1 MNHKISE
8 FCDKIDSIKKM
19 SDRLREMKYGPVKA
33 EKIMIDNMI
42 QTIQA
47 DCLLVAN
54 DKGEYVQKIIMVTI
68 LVLSMTACSS
78 MKKNEEGK
86 YEINPIGTIIR
97 TIIGVPDQLQLGK

>member
-19 SDRLREMKYGPVKA
+19 ADRLRDMKYGAIKSPKG
-33 EKIMIDNMI
+33 EIDNMI

-54 DKGEYVQKIIMVTI
+54 DKGEYEKPNYDYSGVNHANG
-68 LVLSMTACSS
+68 LPDS
-78 MKKNEEGK
+78 EE
-86 YEINPIGTIIR
+86 E
-97 TIIGVPDQLQLGK
+97 